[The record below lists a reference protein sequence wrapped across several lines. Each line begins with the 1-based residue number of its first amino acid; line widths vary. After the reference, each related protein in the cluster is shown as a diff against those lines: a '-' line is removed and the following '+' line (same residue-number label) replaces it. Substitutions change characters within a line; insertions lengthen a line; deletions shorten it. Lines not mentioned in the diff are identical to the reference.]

1 MSESNINLSPD
12 ALLAG
17 IETVA
22 KAIGRTCQ
30 MDVVVAM
37 ARAEA
42 KVAPAVPGEILAS
55 AMTLRDHF
63 AAKAMAAILGNL
75 NGNRGGIKGSIA
87 PVLAKLAYQQAD
99 AMLAAR
105 GAA

>member
-1 MSESNINLSPD
+1 MSEANINLSPD

-42 KVAPAVPGEILAS
+42 KASPAASDEVLAS
-55 AMTLRDHF
+55 AMTLRDYF
-63 AAKAMAAILGNL
+63 AGQAMARIVAADKDGCMGPDITAQASY
-75 NGNRGGIKGSIA
+75 R
-87 PVLAKLAYQQAD
+87 LAD
-99 AMLAAR
+99 RMLAAR
-105 GAA
+105 GVA